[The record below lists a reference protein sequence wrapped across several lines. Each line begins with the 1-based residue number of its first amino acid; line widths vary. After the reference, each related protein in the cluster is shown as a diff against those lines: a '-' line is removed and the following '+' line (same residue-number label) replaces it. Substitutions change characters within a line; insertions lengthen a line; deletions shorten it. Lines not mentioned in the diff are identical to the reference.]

1 MCIVLSGQ
9 EGVVEQARR
18 QLEDLVS
25 NEHVHYSLNLTFAK
39 VPVWAVLDYTET
51 RTISRELLLVKV
63 SILGPEYLDD
73 QLLGGPSHDPRPAQQ
88 TPLEVE
94 GHHHDSKLLDRE
106 VLLAQS
112 FERSGKSDKPATTTP
127 PAPSPPQLT
136 STPPT
141 SQNGTNDLAPLTRSQ
156 LLQLKHGNLAAIN
169 TLSAQFGAKI
179 VDVSENSV
187 IVELSAKSPRV
198 DAFISLLRPFG
209 ILESARTGA
218 HQFYHQGSASLMH
231 YSRRCHGYASDSHF
245 SI

>member
-25 NEHVHYSLNLTFAK
+25 NEPAHYLVNLTFAK

-88 TPLEVE
+88 TPIEAE

-106 VLLAQS
+106 VLFAQS
-112 FERSGKSDKPATTTP
+112 FERSGKSDKPAGAAP
-127 PAPSPPQLT
+127 PAPAPSPPPPPQLT
-136 STPPT
+136 LTPPPSPT
-141 SQNGTNDLAPLTRSQ
+141 PANERAPLTASQ
-156 LLQLKHGNLAAIN
+156 LLQLKHGNLAAIS

-179 VDVSENSV
+179 VDVSEHSV
-187 IVELSAKSPRV
+187 IVELSAKSHRV
-198 DAFISLLRPFG
+198 EAFLSLLRPFG

-218 HQFYHQGSASLMH
+218 CQMLSRWQPFFLMR
-231 YSRRCHGYASDSHF
+231 YSCRRHGYG
-245 SI
+245 